1 MRRCRAALAV
11 LTIILTSLIV
21 AGPAA
26 AGGPTSV
33 LLVAPETGR
42 TASLYTGQTDYEALA
57 GYVGAFA
64 PPLGRAATPAPSQT
78 EQDFGPSVTLTWL
91 IHDIQVWRVD
101 RVYVGAGGVVRIATQ
116 STDGGSVISLDNP
129 PSWHTA
135 ARGKELAALLD
146 RLGVGSG
153 SRAGK
158 RDAVAPGNGAES
170 DAGTVA
176 DASPA
181 VSAAPAVSALPAA
194 VTESKEPAA
203 QPTGAHTPGTGGSWW
218 GFAGLALGVVL
229 GVAGTRLFSN
239 TRTDGGEPATEG
251 ADTIFST

>member
-116 STDGGSVISLDNP
+116 SADGGSVISLDNP

-181 VSAAPAVSALPAA
+181 VSALPAA
-194 VTESKEPAA
+194 QATGTQTPSK
-203 QPTGAHTPGTGGSWW
+203 GGSWW

-229 GVAGTRLFSN
+229 GGAGMRLFSN